1 MADSVLSYQH
11 ETWPLQSNP
20 ALRTPAF
27 QGHHAITDSLFCP
40 WGKKALYISL
50 NSTRLIR
57 THRYYGHFLWPP
69 QCLING
75 FDCTYLRP
83 SGLPFNDFFR
93 QRRRKGTENIKKAI
107 GLKEL
112 YH

>member
-69 QCLING
+69 QCLINAW
-75 FDCTYLRP
+75 L
-83 SGLPFNDFFR
+83 
-93 QRRRKGTENIKKAI
+93 
-107 GLKEL
+107 
-112 YH
+112 